1 MAFRLL
7 LLGDGNGIDFVLDL
21 DDAGTEYGSLQTG
34 SPITRAF
41 FMAAVLI
48 FCILLLNLFI
58 AVISQAYSKAFR
70 DGVNLHHQER
80 ASICLNCML
89 LPHWPLRVHWRSL
102 TLSCCGCQHRAS
114 KLLGCSSSGRCS
126 R

>member
-7 LLGDGNGIDFVLDL
+7 LLGDGDGIDFVLDV
-21 DDAGTEYGSLQTG
+21 DDVGYEYGGLQTG

-58 AVISQAYSKAFR
+58 AVISQAYSKAFH
-70 DGVNLHHQER
+70 DGANLHQQER
-80 ASICLNCML
+80 AAICLNCML
-89 LPHWPLRVHWRSL
+89 QPHWPPREPWERLD
-102 TLSCCGCQHRAS
+102 LSCS
-114 KLLGCSSSGRCS
+114 GCSSSGQCNNSCFGRRCQ
-126 R
+126 